1 MEKNSEKNSQ
11 KSLKF
16 WSNGQNKNH
25 RKPMYMLARTIKIS
39 DYVWA
44 DNRAESNKRY
54 QMIFYHVEILQGKIK
69 SVKNPKNSLNYKRK
83 KEARIAKNGCLYW
96 SE

>member
-1 MEKNSEKNSQ
+1 M
-11 KSLKF
+11 
-16 WSNGQNKNH
+16 
-25 RKPMYMLARTIKIS
+25 RTLARTIEIS

-44 DNRAESNKRY
+44 DNRAESNKRC
-54 QMIFYHVEILQGKIK
+54 QMIFYRVEILQGRIK
-69 SVKNPKNSLNYKRK
+69 SVKNPKNSLKYKRQ